1 MTTAAND
8 TMAAIH
14 DRMPVIL
21 PASAWETWLDPDNQD
36 LDALGKLLVPA
47 PDTLLTLHPIST
59 DVNKVATTTP
69 DAPIDPAEPT
79 TRRRRGDR
87 CFGPPDDA
95 ATR

>member
-1 MTTAAND
+1 
-8 TMAAIH
+8 MATIH

-59 DVNKVATTTP
+59 DVNKVANDDP
-69 DAPIDPAEPT
+69 RLIDPIDPGTAAA
-79 TRRRRGDR
+79 GAD
-87 CFGPPDDA
+87 GPAGADGS
-95 ATR
+95 ATGTLFAG